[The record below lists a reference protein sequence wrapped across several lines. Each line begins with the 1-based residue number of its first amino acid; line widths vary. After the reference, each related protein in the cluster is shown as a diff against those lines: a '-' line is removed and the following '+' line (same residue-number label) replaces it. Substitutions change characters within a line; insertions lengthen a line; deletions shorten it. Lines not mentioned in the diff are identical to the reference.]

1 MSVSAPMDSGQ
12 PAKQRPKWLL
22 PAGCV
27 VLFVVVG
34 CLCLGVFAFQSSR
47 VNAQLEDGLAAMNS
61 GDCSTAIARFDEV
74 IGNTF
79 ATDETE
85 ATATSNRQV
94 CQRYLDLVAQ
104 QEAGDLGG
112 AAVGYADLILE
123 NSSNGLVSTVEQQ
136 ARTVFTAAPSQVAN
150 AAVCG
155 RLDSFVERNWISDLD
170 NNLPTYYR
178 QCGQIFSGTGDYTQ
192 AVAMYQRFVTGYP
205 NHPAID
211 EVETLLA
218 QASVAE
224 AQQAG
229 AGTIAPPQSIGGT
242 GSGPAVVVIQND
254 SRETISLVFS
264 GPEARFETLEPCA
277 DCIDYT
283 IAPEFCPEQGPIG
296 TYEIPA
302 GTYQVVVK
310 SISDEGVT
318 PFVGTWDLGAGEEY
332 YSCFFLITE

>member
-1 MSVSAPMDSGQ
+1 
-12 PAKQRPKWLL
+12 RPKWLL

-155 RLDSFVERNWISDLD
+155 RLDSFVERNW
-170 NNLPTYYR
+170 
-178 QCGQIFSGTGDYTQ
+178 
-192 AVAMYQRFVTGYP
+192 
-205 NHPAID
+205 
-211 EVETLLA
+211 
-218 QASVAE
+218 
-224 AQQAG
+224 
-229 AGTIAPPQSIGGT
+229 
-242 GSGPAVVVIQND
+242 
-254 SRETISLVFS
+254 
-264 GPEARFETLEPCA
+264 
-277 DCIDYT
+277 
-283 IAPEFCPEQGPIG
+283 
-296 TYEIPA
+296 
-302 GTYQVVVK
+302 
-310 SISDEGVT
+310 
-318 PFVGTWDLGAGEEY
+318 
-332 YSCFFLITE
+332 